1 MAVKIEKSKPI
12 IRYLIAGSLT
22 RSSIVTVDGRIRVDQ
37 PGGSALY
44 ATGGLGLWDTSIGIM
59 AAIGSD
65 YPSDW
70 LQMLEEHDLNISGI
84 RNLETPLDLRHF
96 VAYDTTGNVD
106 RSAPVSVFLRL
117 EAPFPSELL
126 GYAPSDVRLDSRNRP
141 GIFTLRPSDV
151 PVEYMDA
158 TAIHFC
164 PSDFLTHSLMPGNL
178 RQGQIQ
184 TITIDP
190 SPGYMNKT
198 FWVDI
203 PQIIA
208 GITAF
213 LPSEEEVYS
222 LFEGK
227 TRDLREIAV
236 TLADYGCEFVVIKRG
251 EKGVL
256 LYDHVSRT
264 FWEIPAYPV
273 QAIDPTGAGDAF
285 CGGFL
290 AGLRLKYDPFEAALM
305 GSVSASF
312 KVRGTGPFYPMEALP
327 ELVNAR
333 IEILREKTKK
343 G

>member
-1 MAVKIEKSKPI
+1 MKAKNDQSRPVL
-12 IRYLIAGSLT
+12 RYLIAGSLT
-22 RSSIVTVDGRIRVDQ
+22 RSTIVTVDGRIRVDQ

-44 ATGGLGLWDTSIGIM
+44 AAGGLGLWDSSIGIFGT
-59 AAIGSD
+59 IGSD
-65 YPSDW
+65 FPTDW
-70 LQMLEEHDLNISGI
+70 INSFEDHGLDTHGI
-84 RNLETPLDLRHF
+84 RNLKEPLDVRHF
-96 VAYDTTGNVD
+96 VAYDSSGKVD

-117 EAPFPSELL
+117 ESQFPSELL
-126 GYAPSDVRLDSRNRP
+126 GYSSSEVQLDSRNRP
-141 GIFTLRPSDV
+141 GTFTLRPSDV
-151 PVEYMDA
+151 PAEYMDA
-158 TAIHFC
+158 TAVHFC
-164 PSDFLTHSLMPGNL
+164 PSDFLTHSLMPGAL

-184 TITIDP
+184 TVTIDP
-190 SPGYMNKT
+190 SSGYMNKT
-198 FWVDI
+198 FWDDI
-203 PQIIA
+203 PQVIT

-227 TRDLREIAV
+227 TRDLREIAAA
-236 TLADYGCEFVVIKRG
+236 LAGFGCEFVVIKRG

-256 LYDHVSRT
+256 LYEHVSRSY
-264 FWEIPAYPV
+264 WEIPAYPV
-273 QAIDPTGAGDAF
+273 QVIDPTGAGDAF

-312 KVRGTGPFYPMEALP
+312 KVRGSGPFYPMEALP

-333 IEILREKTKK
+333 IEILREKSHK